1 MVEEKWDV
9 AVDVHLIVRS
19 WVERKERAVVLYA
32 SSSVSLWRAVV
43 RRVGWLHSCVVEMAG
58 DVEEI

>member
-1 MVEEKWDV
+1 MEGVKAEE
-9 AVDVHLIVRS
+9 
-19 WVERKERAVVLYA
+19 VERKERAVVLYA

-43 RRVGWLHSCVVEMAG
+43 IRVGWLHSCVVEMSG